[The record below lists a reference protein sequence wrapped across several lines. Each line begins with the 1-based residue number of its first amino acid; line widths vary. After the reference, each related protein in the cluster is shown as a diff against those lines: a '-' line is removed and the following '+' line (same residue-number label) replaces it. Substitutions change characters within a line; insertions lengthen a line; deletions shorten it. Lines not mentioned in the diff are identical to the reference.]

1 MEICGKGN
9 IPGYLVTMD
18 LEKAFDSLDP
28 NFLIYILKKFGFG
41 ESFIN
46 WINIFLNDQ
55 QSCIINRGFAAQYF
69 ALKRGAIPGDPVSAC
84 LFIITLEVL
93 FTLVKN
99 KFDIKG
105 IDPYDHS
112 FLFIA
117 CADDSTFFPKDI
129 SSVKEM

>member
-46 WINIFLNDQ
+46 WINILLNDQ
-55 QSCIINRGFAAQYF
+55 QSCIINRGFA
-69 ALKRGAIPGDPVSAC
+69 
-84 LFIITLEVL
+84 
-93 FTLVKN
+93 VKN

-117 CADDSTFFPKDI
+117 CTDDSTFFPKDI
-129 SSVKEM
+129 SSIKEM